1 MGGEVHD
8 WDINTQAIPEEIFQ
22 TFKEF
27 KLILMY
33 MKFGTV
39 TVVIN
44 YFNYKVSTFEGN
56 NRE

>member
-8 WDINTQAIPEEIFQ
+8 WDINTQAILEKIFQ

-33 MKFGTV
+33 IKFGTV

-44 YFNYKVSTFEGN
+44 YFNYKVSTF
-56 NRE
+56 